1 MFAVYCTSPSLMW
14 KSFQANLSG
23 GLPFLT
29 GYHRIC
35 AIRGTVAEV
44 ASAVVAV
51 ADTAPDTVGVT
62 TSTDRAEPDS
72 ALSEL
77 STSIFHFLVQCG
89 VLLEDALEH
98 SLSNGLDG
106 ASKIDRFP
114 HPPSVWVVRSD
125 WMIFPGTQFGAERK
139 FFTIT
144 DCPIVKAHGQVCLS
158 WCSFCQDCC
167 WLTLCSRSVFRRSH
181 RVRRLQPSVIR

>member
-1 MFAVYCTSPSLMW
+1 M
-14 KSFQANLSG
+14 
-23 GLPFLT
+23 
-29 GYHRIC
+29 
-35 AIRGTVAEV
+35 
-44 ASAVVAV
+44 
-51 ADTAPDTVGVT
+51 DTAPDTVGVT

-114 HPPSVWVVRSD
+114 HPPSV
-125 WMIFPGTQFGAERK
+125 
-139 FFTIT
+139 
-144 DCPIVKAHGQVCLS
+144 
-158 WCSFCQDCC
+158 
-167 WLTLCSRSVFRRSH
+167 
-181 RVRRLQPSVIR
+181 